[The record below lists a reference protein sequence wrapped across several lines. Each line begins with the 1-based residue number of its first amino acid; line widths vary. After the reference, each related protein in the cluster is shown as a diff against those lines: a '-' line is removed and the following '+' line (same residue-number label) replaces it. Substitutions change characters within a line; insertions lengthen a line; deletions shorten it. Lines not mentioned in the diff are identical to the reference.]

1 MKTGRKSLMVVG
13 AVVALLSSQV
23 MAQPWGG
30 GPGRGPRHA
39 AGMGMG
45 YGRQAPGPMGPGG
58 PGGGCPLCGSLGQG
72 PGAVLGLAWWLDLT
86 EDQTKQIRTIHEK
99 AQADANTAAAAV
111 VIARDALHKAVTTGA
126 TEEQI
131 RAAATTLGTA
141 IGNQAALQA
150 KTLTSVKAV
159 LTDEQRKELDKI
171 QQKLAPPRH
180 RGGPMTG
187 NAFRGGWGGG
197 PRGPNQG
204 AGGPP
209 WRQIPHQQ

>member
-1 MKTGRKSLMVVG
+1 MKTGRKSLIVVG

-39 AGMGMG
+39 AGPGG
-45 YGRQAPGPMGPGG
+45 GPVSHAPGPMGPGG
-58 PGGGCPLCGSLGQG
+58 PGGGCPFCCPLGQG
-72 PGAVLGLAWWLDLT
+72 PGAIQGLAWWLDLT
-86 EDQTKQIRTIHEK
+86 EEQTKQINAIHAK
-99 AQADANTAAAAV
+99 AQADANTAAEAV
-111 VIARDALHKAVTTGA
+111 VSARDALHKAVTTGA

-131 RAAATTLGTA
+131 RAAATTLGAA

-150 KTLTSVKAV
+150 KTLASVKAV
-159 LTDEQRKELDKI
+159 LTDEQRKEFDKI

-180 RGGPMTG
+180 RGGPMAG
-187 NAFRGGWGGG
+187 SGFGGG

>member
-1 MKTGRKSLMVVG
+1 MKTGRKSLIVVG

-39 AGMGMG
+39 AGPGG
-45 YGRQAPGPMGPGG
+45 GLVPHTPGPMGS
-58 PGGGCPLCGSLGQG
+58 GGGCPFCCPLGQG
-72 PGAVLGLAWWLDLT
+72 PGAIQGLAWWLDLT
-86 EDQTKQIRTIHEK
+86 EDQTKQINAIHAK
-99 AQADANTAAAAV
+99 VQADANTAAEAV
-111 VIARDALHKAVTTGA
+111 VNARDALHKAVTTGA

-131 RAAATTLGTA
+131 RSAATTLGTA

-150 KTLTSVKAV
+150 KTLASAKAV
-159 LTDEQRKELDKI
+159 LTEEQRKELDKI

-180 RGGPMTG
+180 RAGPMAG
-187 NAFRGGWGGG
+187 NGVGGGWGGG
-197 PRGPNQG
+197 PHGPNQG